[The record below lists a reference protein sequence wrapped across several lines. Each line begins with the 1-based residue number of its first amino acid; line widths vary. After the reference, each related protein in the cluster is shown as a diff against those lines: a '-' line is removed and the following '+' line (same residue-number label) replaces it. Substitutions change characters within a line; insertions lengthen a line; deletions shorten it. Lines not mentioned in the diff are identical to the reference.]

1 MHHTNVGS
9 NSKREFIYLFIYFTF
24 FSKKKENLKENEG
37 SFEILELCF
46 CQNEIFKIN

>member
-1 MHHTNVGS
+1 MHLTNVGS
-9 NSKREFIYLFIYFTF
+9 NSKREFIYVIILL